1 MHHLAPYERAL
12 RQVLD
17 AQQLC
22 FDAEALTKAF
32 APLLKEVADMQG
44 IAANKVDLSNEVL
57 NMLPGLQGR
66 VVVLLEVPEDLRLLK
81 AQVRE
86 LKMNCQSLAMLP
98 E

>member
-1 MHHLAPYERAL
+1 
-12 RQVLD
+12 
-17 AQQLC
+17 
-22 FDAEALTKAF
+22 
-32 APLLKEVADMQG
+32 MQG

-81 AQVRE
+81 AQVCE
-86 LKMNCQSLAMLP
+86 LKMYCQSLAMLP